1 MSTCDVIIWPCSD
14 FMLLSD
20 PKLRPFTEAYAS
32 DTVPHAFT
40 LADGTYSSGSSYVQV
55 EYYSATYS

>member
-1 MSTCDVIIWPCSD
+1 
-14 FMLLSD
+14 MLLSD